1 MSKSAI
7 LKCFALLSAVLC
19 ISSAQAA
26 PTGFNGY
33 YDYATWTS
41 AETYNGSVFSS
52 IDSAQQILVL
62 LEPDSYPNTPDVPQ
76 EFGFS
81 HAVAASGIVS
91 FDWAFDAR
99 KDACCSGLNFYV
111 NSTLYNLSAGNFTNP
126 YKYEGNYVTGSFTVG
141 VLAGDTITF
150 GAFSADSCCGATIN
164 TISNFSAPSDVPEP
178 ASLALVGLGLLAVA
192 GGRRRKPQ

>member
-1 MSKSAI
+1 MFKSGI
-7 LKCFALLSAVLC
+7 LKCFALISAVLC

-41 AETYNGSVFSS
+41 TETYGGPVFSS
-52 IDSAQQILVL
+52 VDSAQQTLVL
-62 LEPDSYPNTPDVPQ
+62 LEPDSYPDTPGIAQ
-76 EFGFS
+76 EFDFS
-81 HAVAASGIVS
+81 HAVAASGTVS

-99 KDACCSGLNFYV
+99 SDTCCSGLNFYV
-111 NSTLYNLSAGNFTNP
+111 NSTLFNLSAGYFTDP
-126 YKYEGNYVTGSFTVG
+126 YKYEGDYVTGSFSVA

-178 ASLALVGLGLLAVA
+178 ASLALFGLGLLGVA
-192 GGRRRKPQ
+192 GVRRRQPQ